1 MIRIAHW
8 EIDPQD
14 RTVTNTKS
22 GNAHTTE
29 PKTMSVLLLL
39 IERDGQVV
47 SRDEFMQIVWSGR
60 FTVEESLTRCISEL
74 RKIFGDSPKNPQYI
88 KTIHGRGY
96 QLLVK
101 ATSSSTQSNKGAN
114 VNNEKSQGAYITIAC
129 MMIFALV
136 AWWIY
141 VALVPFQKEVV
152 AEANPVTVEAS
163 ALTKNIAE
171 DVLSINGFPSKIVL
185 SPGANENE
193 FEIIIDKAQQ
203 NASDN
208 NIVNIQIN
216 DSDGLVVWQGIRN
229 FDTRSDRILMA
240 EDLSQ
245 ILVKIDSSKKAP
257 EFVKLPAD
265 LQVQYQHAIYLI
277 NRRGQDNLNDA
288 IEILDRILSQR
299 SDFVMAFIQ
308 QAVAIRSLSLYETN
322 IEERQKFLTR
332 YELLLK
338 QAKAIAP
345 DHPVTMAVSYN
356 FNVTEASLAEYEQV
370 LKAAVEYA
378 PACVICV
385 RELAEFYLHIGYFEK
400 AAKLVEKHLD
410 YFPLSILMHSYLA
423 IIYSHQGNIEL
434 TYSQAQVVESLGE
447 NRGFDALSLKVQV
460 AMMKGDT
467 SAYLGLREELLE
479 QHPVYLQHAQV
490 IDALMA
496 MNTEEAKAIIRN
508 MPFLDFNL
516 ALSAGMFEEL
526 LVRINN
532 NLSNGQIRDFKFI
545 HGYLNPESYLVY
557 EYSVNLLNFKNSEE
571 VLNLFTDVGML
582 TYWQENRQWPDYCHF
597 IEYHKQRPSYC
608 P

>member
-8 EIDPQD
+8 EIDPDD

-22 GNAHTTE
+22 ADAYTTE
-29 PKTMSVLLLL
+29 HKTMSVLLLL

-47 SRDEFMQIVWSGR
+47 SRDDFMQIVWSGR

-74 RKIFGDSPKNPQYI
+74 RKIFGDSPKNPQFI

-96 QLLVK
+96 QLLVQ
-101 ATSSSTQSNKGAN
+101 ANLSSTQSNKRAN
-114 VNNEKSQGAYITIAC
+114 FKNEKSHGAYITFAC
-129 MMIFALV
+129 MIIFALV

-141 VALVPFQKEVV
+141 VAWVPFQKELV
-152 AEANPVTVEAS
+152 AEANPVTIEAS
-163 ALTKNIAE
+163 SLTKNIA
-171 DVLSINGFPSKIVL
+171 DYVLSTKSFPSKITL
-185 SPGANENE
+185 SYGANENE
-193 FEIIIDKAQQ
+193 FEIIIDKEQQ
-203 NASDN
+203 YAIDN

-216 DSDGLVVWQGIRN
+216 DSDGLLAWKGIRN
-229 FDTRSDRILMA
+229 FDTPSNRILVA

-245 ILVKIDSSKKAP
+245 ILVKLDNSKKAP

-277 NRRGQDNLNDA
+277 NRRGQDNLSDA
-288 IEILDRILSQR
+288 IEILDKILNQR

-308 QAVAIRSLSLYETN
+308 QAVAVRSLSLYETN
-322 IEERQKFLTR
+322 IEERQIFLTR

-345 DHPVTMAVSYN
+345 DHPVTKAVSYN
-356 FNVTEASLAEYEQV
+356 FNVSEASLSDYEQI
-370 LKAAVEYA
+370 LKSAVEYA

-385 RELAEFYLHIGYFEK
+385 RELAEFYLHLGYFEK

-447 NRGFDALSLKVQV
+447 NRGFDALSLNVHV
-460 AMMKGDT
+460 AMMKGDAST
-467 SAYLGLREELLE
+467 YLDLRKALIA
-479 QHPVYLQHAQV
+479 QHPVYSQHAQV
-490 IDALMA
+490 IDELLD
-496 MNTEEAKAIIRN
+496 MNTAEAKTIIRS

-516 ALSAGMFEEL
+516 ALSAGMFDEL

-532 NLSNGQIRDFKFI
+532 NLSNGHIRDLKFI
-545 HGYLNPESYLVY
+545 HGYLNPESYLFS
-557 EYSVNLLNFKNSEE
+557 EYSVNLLDFKNSEE
-571 VLNLFTDVGML
+571 VFNLFKDVGMFA
-582 TYWQENRQWPDYCHF
+582 YWQENNQWPDYCHF
-597 IEYHKQRPSYC
+597 IEYHKHRPSYC